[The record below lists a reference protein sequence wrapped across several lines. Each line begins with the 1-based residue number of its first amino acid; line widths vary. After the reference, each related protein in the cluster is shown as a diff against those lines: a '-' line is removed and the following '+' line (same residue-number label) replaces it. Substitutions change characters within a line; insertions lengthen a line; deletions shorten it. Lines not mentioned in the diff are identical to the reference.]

1 MLRARRQNPCLARLD
16 TLCAE
21 KLFYA
26 EAIEAFYGEQKV
38 AWGSFP
44 LPHDPK
50 GSLPEREVD
59 PGAVGP

>member
-1 MLRARRQNPCLARLD
+1 MPPR
-16 TLCAE
+16 
-21 KLFYA
+21 K
-26 EAIEAFYGEQKV
+26 QKV